1 MQGKKTIIVTNFL
14 ILCMLI
20 SLGGFMFV
28 QPTATSVSVT
38 SNTDLYFNGN
48 TQNRNVT
55 LMINVYWGTEYI
67 DEMLAALKEYNV
79 STTFFVG
86 GIWVKKYPEVLQKIS
101 QAGHEIGNH
110 GYTHKQHS
118 KLNYQANQE
127 EILQT
132 HNMVKQI
139 LKVDMNLFA
148 PPSGD
153 YGDDTIQGASALGYK
168 TIMWTRDTI
177 DWRDQDENLIYNR
190 ATKNM
195 ANGDFVL
202 MHPTESTAKTMP
214 RILEYCKNNNYK
226 VVTVS
231 ENLK

>member
-1 MQGKKTIIVTNFL
+1 MI
-14 ILCMLI
+14 ILCMLFGL
-20 SLGGFMFV
+20 SSFMFM
-28 QPTATSVSVT
+28 QPSTTSVSVLT
-38 SNTDLYFNGN
+38 KNDLYYNGN
-48 TQNRNVT
+48 TAKNNVT

-67 DEMLAALKEYNV
+67 DEMLATLKEYNV

-110 GYTHKQHS
+110 GYAHKEHS

-153 YGDDTIQGASALGYK
+153 FNDSTIDGASALGYK

-177 DWRDQDENLIYNR
+177 DWRDQDEETIYNR
-190 ATKNM
+190 AIKNM

-202 MHPTESTAKTMP
+202 MHPTQCTVKALP
-214 RILEYCKNNNYK
+214 RILQYCKDNNYK
-226 VVTVS
+226 VTTIS
-231 ENLK
+231 DNLK

>member
-1 MQGKKTIIVTNFL
+1 
-14 ILCMLI
+14 MLFALT
-20 SLGGFMFV
+20 SVMFV
-28 QPTATSVSVT
+28 QPGATSVSVVVK
-38 SNTDLYFNGN
+38 NDLYYNGN
-48 TQNRNVT
+48 KDNNNLT

-67 DEMLAALKEYNV
+67 DEMLATFKEYNV
-79 STTFFVG
+79 NTTFFVG

-110 GYTHKQHS
+110 GYTHKEHS

-139 LKVDMNLFA
+139 LKIDMNLFA

-153 YGDDTIQGASALGYK
+153 YNDTTIQGASALGYK

-177 DWRDQDENLIYNR
+177 DWRDQDEELIYSR
-190 ATKNM
+190 AIKNIGK
-195 ANGDFVL
+195 GDFVL
-202 MHPTESTAKTMP
+202 MHPTQCTVKALP
-214 RILEYCKNNNYK
+214 RILEYCKNNNYN
-226 VVTVS
+226 VS
-231 ENLK
+231 TISDNLK